1 MYAPREAH
9 GWGIAE
15 EAEALMSGEDD
26 VLYSEDAEIAQ
37 LLLDVGSRQLT
48 RRQILRRGVT
58 LGLSIPAIN
67 WLLAA
72 SEDASIDLPVADAW
86 SDAATG

>member
-1 MYAPREAH
+1 
-9 GWGIAE
+9 
-15 EAEALMSGEDD
+15 MSGEDD

-58 LGLSIPAIN
+58 LGLSIPAIS

-72 SEDASIDLPVADAW
+72 SEDTADLPVADSW